1 MKKRFMSTL
10 IMLFGGALASAASV
24 QAAQPAAESTSTAE
38 GIAQYREM
46 LGEGGNPADLIE
58 MTGEE
63 LWSEKRGPKQATL
76 EQCDLGAGPG
86 VIKDVY
92 AKMPRYFPDTDK
104 VMDLETRL
112 VHCMVT
118 LQGMDAKEVTKKP
131 FSGGGDYAT
140 DMEAL
145 VGYVVAQ
152 SRGTPIAVP
161 QDHQQEKD
169 AYARGKQIFY
179 YRGGPYDFA
188 CASCHSVTG
197 QRIRLQDL
205 PNLTEPKPAQ
215 EAYSSWP
222 AYRVSQ
228 GALRTMQ
235 WRLNDCFR
243 QQRMPALKYGSPVS
257 IDLTVFL
264 GVNANGGDMA
274 APGLKR

>member
-1 MKKRFMSTL
+1 MKKQILTAL
-10 IMLFGGALASAASV
+10 AVLLGGALLPLSQV
-24 QAAQPAAESTSTAE
+24 QAAESTAD

-46 LGEGGNPADLIE
+46 LGEGGNPADLIV
-58 MTGEE
+58 MTGQE
-63 LWSEKRGPKQATL
+63 LWAEKRGPKKASL
-76 EQCDLGAGPG
+76 EHCDLGMGPG
-86 VIKDVY
+86 VLKGAY
-92 AKMPRYFPDTDK
+92 AHMPRYFKDADK
-104 VMDLETRL
+104 VMDLESRL
-112 VHCMVT
+112 LYCMVN
-118 LQGMDAKEVTKKP
+118 LQGLNADDVVKHAISKAGEY
-131 FSGGGDYAT
+131 SS
-140 DMEAL
+140 DMESL

-152 SRGTPIAVP
+152 SKGVKIAVP
-161 QDHQQEKD
+161 QNNKHERE
-169 AYARGKQIFY
+169 AYARGKEIFFF
-179 YRGGPYDFA
+179 RGGPYDFA

-205 PNLTEPKPAQ
+205 PNLTASGPAR

-243 QQRMPALKYGSPVS
+243 QQRMPVLKYGSQAS

-264 GVNANGGDMA
+264 GVNANGGAMA